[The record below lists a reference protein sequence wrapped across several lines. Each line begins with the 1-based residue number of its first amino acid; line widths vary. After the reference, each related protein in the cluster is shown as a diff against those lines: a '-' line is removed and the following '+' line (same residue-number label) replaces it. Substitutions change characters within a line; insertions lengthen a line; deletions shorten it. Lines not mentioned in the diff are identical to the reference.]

1 MNIKVTKSQTDL
13 SRFQSI
19 SYSNRYLYMKETN
32 DMIEVNHMSEDASG
46 SSLLAKTTSRS
57 GDYSVRFRKG
67 EKNDKDVFIESWSS
81 MGS

>member
-1 MNIKVTKSQTDL
+1 
-13 SRFQSI
+13 
-19 SYSNRYLYMKETN
+19 
-32 DMIEVNHMSEDASG
+32 MIEVNHMSEDASG